1 MDSSVIDT
9 LQAKKENRRHKS
21 AAGFFMV
28 DEALAWGKGLKEYFR
43 TRFQALARFQTT
55 TFLPYRGPS

>member
-28 DEALAWGKGLKEYFR
+28 DKAISLGQ
-43 TRFQALARFQTT
+43 RFKRIF
-55 TFLPYRGPS
+55 